1 MVTFYQVFVAKY
13 NELIIQL
20 PLEIRSIMNAVVFHF
35 LRVTILVSFYQG
47 YAIFFCRLLIEFFLF
62 IMLYPITIK
71 DLFSVKSSYPKICG
85 ELDI

>member
-20 PLEIRSIMNAVVFHF
+20 PLEICSIMNVVVFHF

-47 YAIFFCRLLIEFFLF
+47 YAIFFLS
-62 IMLYPITIK
+62 T
-71 DLFSVKSSYPKICG
+71 SH
-85 ELDI
+85 